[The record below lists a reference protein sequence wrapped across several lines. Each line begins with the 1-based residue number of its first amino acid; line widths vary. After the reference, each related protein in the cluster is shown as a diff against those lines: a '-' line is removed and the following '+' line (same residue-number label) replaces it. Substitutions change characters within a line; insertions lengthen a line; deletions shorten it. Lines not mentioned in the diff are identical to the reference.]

1 MSKKMQTIDPAE
13 RSKIA
18 RLQSEIKQ
26 ESDKKIE
33 WLYSGN
39 KIDRDA
45 YLLGRPI
52 NKLLIEKEQ
61 DESQQ
66 SQFQASTIDMENKIR
81 EDPLFEIKKQE
92 IQAKKK
98 ILENPLK
105 MKQIEQMINNNNIK
119 ISKER
124 LVFFLDFLD
133 SLDLN
138 LPQQIRKL

>member
-81 EDPLFEIKKQE
+81 EDPLFEIKDTGQE
-92 IQAKKK
+92 K
-98 ILENPLK
+98 N
-105 MKQIEQMINNNNIK
+105 
-119 ISKER
+119 S
-124 LVFFLDFLD
+124 
-133 SLDLN
+133 
-138 LPQQIRKL
+138 